1 MSSRSRVYLQC
12 GWRLPV
18 RANACNDKHAR
29 REMLDALKA
38 HVQRG
43 LGRQLPPHVDEVK
56 LDLVTQRRPCGVP
69 GPHDLDEAAKE
80 TSEGW
85 VRGAR

>member
-1 MSSRSRVYLQC
+1 
-12 GWRLPV
+12 
-18 RANACNDKHAR
+18 
-29 REMLDALKA
+29 MLDALLKA

-43 LGRQLPPHVDEVK
+43 LRRQLPPHVVGVE
-56 LDLVTQRRPCGVP
+56 LDLVTQRRPCDVP

-85 VRGAR
+85 VRGAGRGNTQLDGRAKEGGSWGHLIR